1 MNQLLCST
9 GALIGRPNGRN
20 YRLLKDFAKYLRC
33 DGFEF
38 MMYDTWY
45 GEVDRLE
52 AFLSS
57 LRLNVPVMHCE
68 KRIGEGISRGGT
80 EADEAIRLFEVNAR
94 LACSLG
100 ASKLVMHLWDG
111 KTSDGFFSNNLRAY
125 ERLNRVAS
133 AFNLDLLIENV
144 VCAYKNPM
152 ERWIELR
159 REYPNVHFVY
169 DTKMAAFHA
178 QTELLYLPEYDWLWK
193 EGRLRHFHVNDYAGG
208 YMDWG
213 CLRTLPVGRGHID
226 FQRFFEFLRAIRY
239 DGALTVES
247 TAFNERG
254 VVDVDML
261 NVEIARIHS
270 ALDAENVAPQR
281 L

>member
-52 AFLSS
+52 TFLSS
-57 LRLNVPVMHCE
+57 LQLNIPVMHCE

-80 EADEAIRLFEVNAR
+80 EADEAIRLFEVNAH
-94 LACSLG
+94 LASSLG

-111 KTSDGFFSNNLRAY
+111 RTSDGCFSNNLHTY
-125 ERLNRVAS
+125 DRLNRVAS

-144 VCAYKNPM
+144 VCAYRNPM

-178 QTELLYLPEYDWLWK
+178 QTELLYRPEYDWLWK
-193 EGRLRHFHVNDYAGG
+193 EGHVRHFHVNDYAGG
-208 YMDWG
+208 YMDWSN
-213 CLRTLPVGRGHID
+213 LRTLPVGRGHID

-247 TAFNERG
+247 TAFNDRG

-261 NVEIARIHS
+261 NGEIALIRS
-270 ALDAENVAPQR
+270 ALDADKAAP
-281 L
+281 